1 MTLLLVFLGGSV
13 GTAIRLGISQLQVT
27 STSSLVSSLWPWAT
41 FLINLSGACVLG
53 FVLEL
58 IVAANRKQGS
68 ESRARRNFRLF
79 FCTGVLGGYT
89 TYGTFIVESDSL
101 MSSPQWAIGLVYA
114 IASVILG
121 LCFAA
126 LGVWVARKLSAS
138 LGSSS
143 KPELQS
149 EGEVKQ

>member
-1 MTLLLVFLGGSV
+1 MVFLGGSL
-13 GTAIRLGISQLQVT
+13 GTAIRLGISQFQVT
-27 STSSLVSSLWPWAT
+27 TPTSPWPWAT
-41 FLINLSGACVLG
+41 FLINLSGACILG

-58 IVAANRKQGS
+58 IVAANRTQCS
-68 ESRARRNFRLF
+68 ESHARRNFRLF

-126 LGVWVARKLSAS
+126 LGVWVARKLGRKLSS
-138 LGSSS
+138 SRGSSS
-143 KPELQS
+143 KPDSQS